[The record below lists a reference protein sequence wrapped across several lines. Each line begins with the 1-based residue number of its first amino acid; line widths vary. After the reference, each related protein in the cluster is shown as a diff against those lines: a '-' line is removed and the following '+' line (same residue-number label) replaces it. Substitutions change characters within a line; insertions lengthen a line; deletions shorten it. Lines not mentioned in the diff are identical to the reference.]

1 MLYRK
6 RRATKVWGLSP
17 WNQEVEPGDLL
28 VDQVLGRL
36 YRAVEICY
44 RGNVLAS
51 IPHSELRDLFYVI
64 QQSMR
69 QAKLKLGDD
78 AQEV

>member
-1 MLYRK
+1 MPSRLGSVEVRAGEF
-6 RRATKVWGLSP
+6 RATVSNP
-17 WNQEVEPGDLL
+17 YPCS
-28 VDQVLGRL
+28 
-36 YRAVEICY
+36 VEICY
-44 RGNVLAS
+44 RGNALVS
-51 IPHSELRDLFYVI
+51 IPHSELRDLLYVI

>member
-1 MLYRK
+1 MSSRPGAVEV
-6 RRATKVWGLSP
+6 RAGEFRATVSDP
-17 WNQEVEPGDLL
+17 YPCS
-28 VDQVLGRL
+28 
-36 YRAVEICY
+36 VEICY